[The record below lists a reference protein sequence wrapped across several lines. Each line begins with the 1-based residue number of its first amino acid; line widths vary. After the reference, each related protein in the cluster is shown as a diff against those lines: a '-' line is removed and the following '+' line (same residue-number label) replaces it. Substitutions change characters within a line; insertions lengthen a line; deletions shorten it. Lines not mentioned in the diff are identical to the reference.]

1 MLLYAALLFNFT
13 DMKKNY
19 FPLVVCHSLLSSLSM
34 TSSSQSWQYGAIY
47 QKAQRQNSCE
57 IIFLMCKQPQCAC
70 LSFSHAHTP
79 LFSERFKICWELGT
93 HLGWMQLLNKT
104 TLTLSDKPFLATP
117 QFNSLQ
123 IDKKSSE
130 RAVEAIERRSP
141 RSTASPSLSSLQR
154 YSYCS
159 NSQPKAV

>member
-1 MLLYAALLFNFT
+1 MAFLDLVRILFLFNAEKCLTQLKWQIRIRNWPLTKGASAMLLYAALLFNFT

-34 TSSSQSWQYGAIY
+34 TSSSQSWQFGAIY

-79 LFSERFKICWELGT
+79 LLSERFKICWELGT

-117 QFNSLQ
+117 QFNS
-123 IDKKSSE
+123 
-130 RAVEAIERRSP
+130 A
-141 RSTASPSLSSLQR
+141 
-154 YSYCS
+154 
-159 NSQPKAV
+159 NW